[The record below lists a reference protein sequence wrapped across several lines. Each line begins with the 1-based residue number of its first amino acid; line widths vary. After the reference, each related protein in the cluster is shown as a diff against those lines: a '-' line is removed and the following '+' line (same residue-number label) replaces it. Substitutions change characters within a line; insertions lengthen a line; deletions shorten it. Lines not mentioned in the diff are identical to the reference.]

1 MAFSFMLLPSLLSVS
16 CCSQLK
22 LFLKKKGKETFSPDQ
37 IRKRGERKEREEI
50 YWALYGSQMKRRERE
65 RGFDTIQRMNLVCS
79 GSELFVCVRERER
92 VCMCVFE
99 QKTSVCIFCVNV
111 SSACRVIS

>member
-1 MAFSFMLLPSLLSVS
+1 MLLPSLLSVS

-22 LFLKKKGKETFSPDQ
+22 LFLKKEGERDFLFTPPDQ
-37 IRKRGERKEREEI
+37 IRKRGRKKRVRGNLLGVIWKPDEE
-50 YWALYGSQMKRRERE
+50 ERE

-92 VCMCVFE
+92 E
-99 QKTSVCIFCVNV
+99 
-111 SSACRVIS
+111 RV